1 MSDLVAFETGNMPNL
16 SNFAGNLAK
25 TSAGMRQRTG
35 VPILRLLKSGDWVY
49 GSEQTEPDP
58 ESEWAINP
66 YSLSY
71 GYISWSDD
79 SRVVGEHM
87 VSMGEQTM
95 PTLDDVGPAP
105 GQPWQEQRACQMQCV
120 AGEDDGQT
128 VVYKGT
134 ALGLL
139 DAFDSFV
146 PLIASRM
153 TAGEDFVPVVRLEN
167 TSYQHKVKAYGRIYK
182 PVLTIVRW
190 VGMDADASEEPEEEE
205 VVEKPVRRRGR
216 GRGA

>member
-1 MSDLVAFETGNMPNL
+1 
-16 SNFAGNLAK
+16 
-25 TSAGMRQRTG
+25 
-35 VPILRLLKSGDWVY
+35 
-49 GSEQTEPDP
+49 
-58 ESEWAINP
+58 
-66 YSLSY
+66 
-71 GYISWSDD
+71 
-79 SRVVGEHM
+79 M
-87 VSMGEQTM
+87 VSMGEQPM

-120 AGEDDGQT
+120 AGDDDGET
-128 VVYKGT
+128 VAYKGT

-153 TAGEDFVPVVRLEN
+153 TAGEDFVPVVQLGR
-167 TSYQHKVKAYGRIYK
+167 TSYQHKNKSWGRIYK

-190 VGMDADASEEPEEEE
+190 VGMDNASSEEPEEEE
-205 VVEKPVRRRGR
+205 VVEKPVRKRGR

>member
-1 MSDLVAFETGNMPNL
+1 
-16 SNFAGNLAK
+16 
-25 TSAGMRQRTG
+25 
-35 VPILRLLKSGDWVY
+35 VY

-58 ESEWAINP
+58 DSEWAINP

-71 GYISWSDD
+71 GFISWSDD

-87 VSMGEQTM
+87 VSMGEQPM

-120 AGEDDGQT
+120 AGEDKGEN

-153 TAGEDFVPVVRLEN
+153 TAGEDFVPVVHLGL
-167 TSYQHKVKAYGRIYK
+167 TSYTHKNKAWGRIYK

-190 VGMDADASEEPEEEE
+190 VGMDDDASEEPEE
-205 VVEKPVRRRGR
+205 VVEEKPVRKRGR

>member
-1 MSDLVAFETGNMPNL
+1 MSDIVAFEGSMPNL

-87 VSMGEQTM
+87 VSMGEQMM

-120 AGEDDGQT
+120 AGEDEGQT

-153 TAGEDFVPVVRLEN
+153 TAGEDFVPVTRLES
-167 TSYQHKVKAYGRIYK
+167 TSYQHKVRSYGRIYK